1 MSALGQKRTWRPVL
15 VIGLLFWFALRLIR
29 NAERSFHAAC
39 YTAYGAANDGSNC
52 PANRACRSASF
63 RAPWL
68 APCCA
73 PPTTPCALAMT
84 GTARAPRIPTRI
96 NVAFICILQ
105 LKNKEAYRAS
115 WG

>member
-1 MSALGQKRTWRPVL
+1 MGQKRTWRPVL

-63 RAPWL
+63 PGSLARSLLRA
-68 APCCA
+68 
-73 PPTTPCALAMT
+73 TDNAL
-84 GTARAPRIPTRI
+84 RTRHDWYGQSTE
-96 NVAFICILQ
+96 NSN
-105 LKNKEAYRAS
+105 KNKCCLHLHPPIEK
-115 WG
+115 